1 VERGIL
7 AGRKLLAGKNKLMK
21 IKPFN
26 IPDAKVHEPAL
37 DRDQI
42 VQAAL
47 ELLDEVGFD
56 GLTMRN
62 LAKKL
67 GVQAASLYWHVRN
80 KQDLLSLLAEEI
92 CESIQE
98 PNRALPWQVQ
108 LEAMANEYRRVLLV
122 HRDAAQ
128 VLASSGGPSGPHR
141 LRLAEIGL
149 RTLLD
154 AGFSEHDAAY
164 AGMLMNDFVIMSVLE
179 ETRLADL
186 EAEDTS
192 KGTSAEIQSWVE
204 SLPSDEYPSL
214 ITLAPYLAHI
224 DGDERF
230 RFGVV
235 LLRTGLEQLLAR
247 GKD

>member
-1 VERGIL
+1 
-7 AGRKLLAGKNKLMK
+7 MK
-21 IKPFN
+21 IRPFKVSDTKP
-26 IPDAKVHEPAL
+26 HEPAL
-37 DRDQI
+37 DQNQI

-47 ELLDEVGFD
+47 VLLDEAGFD

-80 KQDLLSLLAEEI
+80 KQDLLSLLSEEI
-92 CESIQE
+92 CAPMRE
-98 PNRALPWQVQ
+98 PDRTLPWQNQ
-108 LEAMANEYRRVLLV
+108 LEAMALEYRQVLSV

-128 VLASSGGPSGPHR
+128 VLASSGGPSGPKR
-141 LRLAEIGL
+141 LRLTELGL

-154 AGFSEHDAAY
+154 AGFSQKDAAY

-179 ETRLADL
+179 ESQYANT
-186 EAEDTS
+186 EAEGVSEDS
-192 KGTSAEIQSWVE
+192 SPDVQYWVE
-204 SLPSDEYPSL
+204 SLPPNEYPSL
-214 ITLAPYLAHI
+214 VALANYLTNF

-230 RFGVV
+230 RFGVE
-235 LLRTGLEQLLAR
+235 LLRNGLESLLAR

>member
-1 VERGIL
+1 
-7 AGRKLLAGKNKLMK
+7 MK
-21 IKPFN
+21 IEPYHIPEKKPQ
-26 IPDAKVHEPAL
+26 EPSL

-42 VQAAL
+42 TQAAL

-92 CESIQE
+92 CSSMQE
-98 PNRALPWQVQ
+98 PDRTLPWQDQ
-108 LEAMANEYRRVLLV
+108 LEAMANESRRGLLV

-141 LRLAEIGL
+141 LRLTEIGL
-149 RTLLD
+149 KTLLD
-154 AGFSEHDAAY
+154 AGFCEQDAAY
-164 AGMLMNDFVIMSVLE
+164 AGMLLNDFVIMSVLE
-179 ETRLADL
+179 EARFANL

-192 KGTSAEIQSWVE
+192 KGTSSEIQRWVE
-204 SLPSDEYPSL
+204 SLPPDEYPSL
-214 ITLAPYLAHI
+214 ITLAPYLTHF

-230 RFGVV
+230 HF
-235 LLRTGLEQLLAR
+235 GLELLLNGLEHLLAR
-247 GKD
+247 GRD